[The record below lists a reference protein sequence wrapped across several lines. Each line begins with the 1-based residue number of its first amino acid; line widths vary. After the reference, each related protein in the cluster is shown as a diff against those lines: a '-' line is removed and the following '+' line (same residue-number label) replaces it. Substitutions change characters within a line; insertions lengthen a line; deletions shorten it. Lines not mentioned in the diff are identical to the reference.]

1 MAPSKTAI
9 FFRLTISTTH
19 VRTVTGAV
27 KARNIL
33 CVSSYSFATFYT
45 NIFQM
50 LLLNL
55 RVDPLARS
63 KNSACHLK
71 VIENHGKP
79 IESSDWDKVMEEM
92 EGDLK
97 AGDCR

>member
-1 MAPSKTAI
+1 
-9 FFRLTISTTH
+9 
-19 VRTVTGAV
+19 
-27 KARNIL
+27 
-33 CVSSYSFATFYT
+33 
-45 NIFQM
+45 M